1 MTFVGEEAVDS
12 GGPRREFFRILG
24 MEGAR
29 RLFVGNDTKKFF
41 ASRVTAIQVHV
52 MLLLL
57 FRYMSCMCLG
67 CVI

>member
-1 MTFVGEEAVDS
+1 MTFVGEGAVDS

-29 RLFVGNDTKKFF
+29 RLFVGNDTKKFLP
-41 ASRVTAIQVHV
+41 VV
-52 MLLLL
+52 LLL